1 MVTDSKIAERLE
13 NNNSELFGATFNEIG
28 RAELQE
34 ATAET
39 NVELVLDFIA
49 ASQEQLKSAEDGLNK
64 LKIKPDDKDVLNQIF
79 RAFNT
84 IKGMAWFLN
93 LTDVGSLAHSAE
105 NLLGLALKGELIFG
119 GNNIQ
124 AVAASIDML
133 GIVII
138 NLKKSTEPSRANS
151 RAGKYN
157 TQTFIAGTVMTTD
170 VISVKRQTAIYDAIK
185 ILSENNITGMPV
197 VNDDMSIAG
206 IVSEKDVLKLLYDVE
221 TRTGRVEDFMTK
233 GVVSFN
239 IDDSLIDI
247 TECLTKNS
255 FRRVPITAEGKLV
268 GIISRRDI
276 IEYIL
281 KLRKKDKACQT

>member
-1 MVTDSKIAERLE
+1 METNSTIAERFGQSAQV
-13 NNNSELFGATFNEIG
+13 NNSQLSGAT
-28 RAELQE
+28 AD
-34 ATAET
+34 TS
-39 NVELVLDFIA
+39 VELVLDFIA
-49 ASQEQLKSAEDGLNK
+49 ASQEHLKSAEEGLGK
-64 LKIKPDDKDVLNQIF
+64 LRTKPDDKETLNQIF
-79 RAFNT
+79 RSFNT

-105 NLLGLALKGELIFG
+105 NLLGLALKGDLIFG

-133 GIVII
+133 GIIII
-138 NLKKSTEPSRANS
+138 NLKKSTEPNKALSGRANS

-157 TQTFIAGTVMTTD
+157 TQTFIAGTVMTAD
-170 VISVKRQTAIYDAIK
+170 VISVKRQTDVYDAIK
-185 ILSENNITGMPV
+185 ILSESDITGMPV

-206 IVSEKDVLKLLYDVE
+206 VISEKDVLKLLYDVD

-247 TECLTKNS
+247 TECLMKNS

-268 GIISRRDI
+268 GIISRKDI

-281 KLRKKDKACQT
+281 KLRKKDKACRCSI

>member
-1 MVTDSKIAERLE
+1 METNSAIAERFGQSAQV
-13 NNNSELFGATFNEIG
+13 NNSQLSGATV
-28 RAELQE
+28 
-34 ATAET
+34 ET

-49 ASQEQLKSAEDGLNK
+49 ASREQLKSAEEGLNK
-64 LKIKPDDKDVLNQIF
+64 LRTKPDDKETLNQIF

-84 IKGMAWFLN
+84 IKGMAWFLS

-133 GIVII
+133 GIIII
-138 NLKKSTEPSRANS
+138 NLKKSTEPNRTNS

-157 TQTFIAGTVMTTD
+157 TQTFVAGTVMTTN

-185 ILSENNITGMPV
+185 ILSESDITGMPV

-206 IVSEKDVLKLLYDVE
+206 VISEKDVLKLLYDVE

-247 TECLTKNS
+247 TECLMKNS

-281 KLRKKDKACQT
+281 KLRKKDKACQAGS